1 MTPSPVVRSP
11 REHGYTLVEVLMVT
25 GLIAVLSAIAVLV
38 MPFAQAAARA
48 DASSAGLVSV
58 LRMAREQAI
67 SQRRAFSVTFTD
79 PNQVVIQRVD
89 LPGEAA
95 TPPTTYT
102 LDAGVEFRLFTAVPD
117 TPDAFGNTAAT
128 WFGGALTV
136 SYTSEGEFVDEN
148 GDPAN
153 GSVFIGRNNEPLS
166 ARAVTIFGPTA
177 LVREWHW
184 NGVQWND

>member
-1 MTPSPVVRSP
+1 MRHIRGCIEP
-11 REHGYTLVEVLMVT
+11 
-25 GLIAVLSAIAVLV
+25 
-38 MPFAQAAARA
+38 
-48 DASSAGLVSV
+48 
-58 LRMAREQAI
+58 
-67 SQRRAFSVTFTD
+67 
-79 PNQVVIQRVD
+79 
-89 LPGEAA
+89 
-95 TPPTTYT
+95 
-102 LDAGVEFRLFTAVPD
+102 
-117 TPDAFGNTAAT
+117 AT